1 MLRSFLASLAF
12 LILTF
17 PSLVFAADD
26 LAVLES
32 VVAAGEQVQPD
43 LLNYHVTIETTR
55 VEEMM
60 TRLAEGTPPDVKPP
74 PLPVINK
81 FWQRKGGNLVYA
93 SNAQM
98 TPYVEK
104 VVQQVSA
111 NLAIELNEMLLPT
124 ERAGQRRI
132 LVKGAKITESEVA
145 LADKMIHHLEIT
157 FAQPT
162 DLEQAFYSDDLR
174 LPQQQI
180 NALVFDV
187 DVTTGT
193 VNELSIVAED
203 KLQLIVEIRYIE
215 VADGH
220 IPERFKVT
228 SPDGKVDDLFEIQFA
243 AIDGFRLPSRM
254 LRTIRRPGLQ
264 EELEVQFKNYRINQP
279 IPLNIQDR
287 LNGK

>member
-1 MLRSFLASLAF
+1 MLRPFLASLAF
-12 LILTF
+12 LILTI
-17 PSLVFAADD
+17 PSLLFAADD
-26 LAVLES
+26 LAILES
-32 VVAAGEQVQPD
+32 VVAARQRTQPE
-43 LLNYHVTIETTR
+43 LQNYLASIETSLI
-55 VEEMM
+55 EEIMA
-60 TRLAEGTPPDVKPP
+60 RLTEELPADVKPP
-74 PLPVINK
+74 PTPVINK

-104 VVQQVSA
+104 VVQLVSA

-124 ERAGQRRI
+124 EQAGQRRK
-132 LVKGAKITESEVA
+132 LVKRAKITESEVA

-157 FAQPT
+157 FNQPT
-162 DLEQAFYSDDLR
+162 DLGQAFYTDGLR
-174 LPQQQI
+174 LPQKQI

-215 VADGH
+215 VANGH

-243 AIDGFRLPSRM
+243 AIDGFLLPSRM
-254 LRTIRRPGLQ
+254 LRTIRRPGIQ
-264 EELEVQFKNYRINQP
+264 EDLEMQFKNYRINQP
-279 IPLNIQDR
+279 IPLDIQNR